1 MPDLFQ
7 AMLRLKQACNIFNE
21 CCAAYAAIVDRG
33 AGGDVAALVASVRR
47 ADKVMHPPWFIL
59 VHLGAPCRTLV
70 HLGSS
75 LSHLVQAV
83 KNKANAVALLYCDD
97 GDFPTWC
104 ATMTLPHAW
113 FDFVVPPVDAMMQ
126 ADEAAAS
133 LAYLVVSAN
142 AAAA

>member
-1 MPDLFQ
+1 MCRYAAWPLHMPGDLFQ

-47 ADKVMHPPWFIL
+47 ADKVMH
-59 VHLGAPCRTLV
+59 
-70 HLGSS
+70 LGSS
-75 LSHLVQAV
+75 CRTLVQAV

-113 FDFVVPPVDAMMQ
+113 FDFVVPVAPVDAMMQ